1 MINLEPLQWV
11 RLATQWGRMLCNQQ
25 IMVASEAACLP
36 KSVRLEEREK
46 RGARPLHRRVCGEPG
61 SRLAICSCL
70 LFSLPKLGTNP
81 DMDQEIIGTVF
92 WVDIEMMMKAVLI
105 LESGRFLTLDS
116 RTLIVVFKKEKIL
129 AEFPGSR
136 FNINLYLFGQF

>member
-1 MINLEPLQWV
+1 
-11 RLATQWGRMLCNQQ
+11 
-25 IMVASEAACLP
+25 
-36 KSVRLEEREK
+36 
-46 RGARPLHRRVCGEPG
+46 
-61 SRLAICSCL
+61 
-70 LFSLPKLGTNP
+70 
-81 DMDQEIIGTVF
+81 
-92 WVDIEMMMKAVLI
+92 MMMKAVLI

>member
-1 MINLEPLQWV
+1 
-11 RLATQWGRMLCNQQ
+11 
-25 IMVASEAACLP
+25 
-36 KSVRLEEREK
+36 
-46 RGARPLHRRVCGEPG
+46 
-61 SRLAICSCL
+61 
-70 LFSLPKLGTNP
+70 
-81 DMDQEIIGTVF
+81 MDQEIIGTVF